1 MAAYTE
7 ELVYTESE
15 DGLPLEGAVIT
26 PAGGPTRPLAVVWV
40 HGLTGK
46 FYGRTTIGIGRV
58 LASRDYLFVT
68 GNNRGH
74 DFGTVYRTPTGDPL
88 ILGGAWERFDEA
100 PRDIAAWVTLA
111 VERGGGGGGVALLG
125 HSLGA
130 LKVAYYQAERQ
141 DERVA
146 TLIAASPP
154 TRAGRLRS
162 DLVEQAERMVAEGC
176 GQDLLPWG
184 ISPAGGGTVSAQTYL
199 NRARTNV
206 DVYGFDTPEPAIRQV
221 ACPLL
226 AFYGTEEEWVGTAA
240 DLETIRRQARRSARV
255 ETHMIAGA
263 DHSYT
268 GHEATVASMITD
280 WLGDLG

>member
-1 MAAYTE
+1 MADAYAE

-26 PAGGPTRPLAVVWV
+26 PVGGPTRPLAVVWV
-40 HGLTGK
+40 LWLTGK
-46 FYGRTTIGIGRV
+46 FYGRTTMGIGRE
-58 LASRDYLFVT
+58 LAGRGYLFFT

-74 DFGTVYRTPTGDPL
+74 DFGTVYRTPTGEPL

-100 PRDIAAWVTLA
+100 PRDIAAWVSFA
-111 VERGGGGGGVALLG
+111 VERGGRDVALLG

-146 TLIAASPP
+146 ALIAASPP
-154 TRAGRLRS
+154 TRAGRLRP
-162 DLVEQAERMVAEGC
+162 DLVEQAERMVAEGR

-206 DVYGFDTPEPAIRQV
+206 DVYGFDTPERPLRGWPAR
-221 ACPLL
+221 CWPST
-226 AFYGTEEEWVGTAA
+226 G
-240 DLETIRRQARRSARV
+240 RRRSGWARRPTWRRSGGRR
-255 ETHMIAGA
+255 G
-263 DHSYT
+263 
-268 GHEATVASMITD
+268 GRRASRRT
-280 WLGDLG
+280 